1 MEDHN
6 GALEVKNI
14 EGGIGGCANLQFT
27 SKEKIN
33 KG

>member
-14 EGGIGGCANLQFT
+14 EGGIGVCANLQFT